1 MVHLIPGIE
10 TASAGLNAQRFR
22 MEIVSQNIANANT
35 TKGPGGN
42 PYQRKQVSFE
52 SVLQQSEGMSP
63 AENMQSVRISN
74 IHTDNSP
81 PRMVHIPGH
90 PDADSSGMVAFPN
103 VNLHEEMVDLI
114 SASRAY
120 EANLSVVKNAREMA
134 NQDLMIG
141 RA

>member
-10 TASAGLNAQRFR
+10 TASAGLNAQRLR
-22 MEIVSQNIANANT
+22 MEVVSQNIANANT
-35 TKGPGGN
+35 TRGPGGN

-52 SVLQQSEGMSP
+52 SVLQQSEGMAS
-63 AENMQSVRISN
+63 AENIQSVRVSN
-74 IHTDNSP
+74 IHTDNTS

-103 VNLHEEMVDLI
+103 VNVHEEMVDLI

-120 EANLSVVKNAREMA
+120 EANLSVVRNARELA